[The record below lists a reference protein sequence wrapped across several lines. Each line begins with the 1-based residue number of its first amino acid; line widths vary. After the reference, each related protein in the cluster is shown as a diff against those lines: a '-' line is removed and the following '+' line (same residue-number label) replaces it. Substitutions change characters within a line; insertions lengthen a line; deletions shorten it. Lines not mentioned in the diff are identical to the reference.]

1 MSDFTLVGIIGIVLL
16 LVLFFTR
23 MAVAYVMAIVGFL
36 GYSYLTNLRAG
47 MKLLAVDVFS
57 VFSSYGLTLI
67 PLFVFMGYIAYYAG
81 VSRHLYDVAYKFI
94 GRVRGGLAMATVM
107 ACAAFGAVCG
117 SATATS
123 ATMGT
128 IGLPEMKRYDYG
140 GQLATGSVASGGGLG
155 SLIPPSV
162 VLIIYGI
169 LTEQSIG
176 SLFIAG
182 IVPGLFITFLFMVA
196 IWIYCLWKPE
206 QGPKGEKFS
215 LKEMLYS
222 LRHLWETIAVF
233 AFVMGGL
240 VMGLFTPT
248 KSGAVGAMLILII
261 VVAQRK
267 LSWENF
273 LNAVYGTLKISC
285 MVIMLIAGA
294 TVFGHFLALTRIPM
308 DLATS
313 VGMIHW
319 PPWAI
324 MALICLIFLIGG
336 FFIDSMALIMLT
348 IPIFYPIVVNL
359 GYDPIWFGIVI
370 VLVTHMGTITPPV
383 GICVYIVRGIAGD
396 VPLMTIF
403 RGSVPFLLALIV
415 GTAAIIAFPSIATFL
430 PELIE

>member
-1 MSDFTLVGIIGIVLL
+1 MSEFTIVGIIGILL
-16 LVLFFTR
+16 LIILFFTR

-36 GYSYLTNLRAG
+36 GYSYLTNLKAG
-47 MKLLAVDVFS
+47 MKLLAIDIFS

-67 PLFVFMGYIAYYAG
+67 PLFVFMGYIAFYAG
-81 VSRHLYDVAYKFI
+81 VSRFLYDVAYKFI
-94 GRVRGGLAMATVM
+94 GRVRGGLAMATVV

-140 GQLATGSVASGGGLG
+140 AQLATGCVASGGGLG

-176 SLFIAG
+176 TLFIAG
-182 IVPGLFITFLFMVA
+182 IIPGVFITLLFALA
-196 IWIYCLWKPE
+196 IALYCAWKPE
-206 QGPKGEKFS
+206 QGPKGEKFTI
-215 LKEMLYS
+215 KEMFFS
-222 LRHLWETIAVF
+222 LRELWETVAVF
-233 AFVMGGL
+233 TFVMGGL
-240 VMGLFTPT
+240 VTGLFTPT

-273 LNAVYGTLKISC
+273 LNAIYGTLKISC

-294 TVFGHFLALTRIPM
+294 TIFGHFLALTRIPM
-308 DLATS
+308 DLAGS
-313 VGMIHW
+313 VAVLQW
-319 PPWAI
+319 SPWAI
-324 MALICLIFLIGG
+324 MALICLIYLIGG

-348 IPIFYPIVVNL
+348 IPIFYPIVLNL
-359 GYDPIWFGIVI
+359 GYDPVWFGIII

-396 VPLMTIF
+396 VPLSMIF

-430 PELIE
+430 PALID